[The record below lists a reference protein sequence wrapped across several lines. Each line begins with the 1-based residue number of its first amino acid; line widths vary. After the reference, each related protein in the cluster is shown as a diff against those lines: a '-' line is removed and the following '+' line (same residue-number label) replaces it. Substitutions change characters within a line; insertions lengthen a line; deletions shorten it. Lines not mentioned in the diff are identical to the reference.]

1 MFGRR
6 RNVRRSRIEQLWRL
20 HLNWYE
26 YPAWLALTPA
36 ACAYRIG
43 LAARG
48 LFWKTARKRATVAT
62 IGIGNLSVGGSAK
75 TPFAL
80 FLANRLLARGLRAG
94 IASRGYGR
102 TGRRAMLVSDG
113 SGLKAEPEQT
123 GDEPAMMA
131 RAFAGPI
138 AVARRRIDAIELLR
152 DLGPLDVVV
161 LDDAFQ
167 HARLAR
173 DIDLLVINAEHGFG
187 NGWMLPAG
195 PMREPLAAAR
205 RADAIILISSGDD
218 RGEALSQRQLARL
231 GSAPRLRASLRP
243 RALVYPD
250 RGKWR
255 EAPLALAGRRVVAVS
270 GLANPSGFY
279 AMLRRLD
286 ADLVGVLEFPDHHAY
301 RSSDW
306 QAIAAASRD
315 GALLVTTEKDL
326 VKLER
331 FPFARDSLYA
341 LRLEVA
347 MNDTDL
353 AALDELIMG
362 RIRAPRVAASA

>member
-1 MFGRR
+1 FWRAF
-6 RNVRRSRIEQLWRL
+6 RN
-20 HLNWYE
+20 
-26 YPAWLALTPA
+26 
-36 ACAYRIG
+36 
-43 LAARG
+43 
-48 LFWKTARKRATVAT
+48 RANVTT
-62 IGIGNLSVGGSAK
+62 IGIGNLTVGGSGK

-80 FLANRLLARGLRAG
+80 FLANRLLERGAAVA

-102 TGRRAMLVSDG
+102 TGKHAMLVSDG
-113 SGLKAEPEQT
+113 SELNADPGQA

-138 AVARRRIDAIELLR
+138 AVAKRRIDAIELLR
-152 DLGPLDVVV
+152 NLGPLDVVV

-167 HARLAR
+167 HARLAC
-173 DIDLLVINAEHGFG
+173 DINLLVINAQQGFG
-187 NGWMLPAG
+187 NGWILPAG
-195 PMREPLAAAR
+195 PMREPPSAAR
-205 RADAIILISSGDD
+205 RADAIILILSGDEHGD
-218 RGEALSQRQLARL
+218 PLTRRQRAKL
-231 GSAPRLRASLRP
+231 GSAPRLGASLRP
-243 RALVYPD
+243 RSLVYAE

-255 EAPLALAGRRVVAVS
+255 EAPLALAGRRIVAVS
-270 GLANPSGFY
+270 GLANPAGFY
-279 AMLRRLD
+279 AMLRKLD

-301 RSSDW
+301 SSSDW

-347 MNDTDL
+347 MSDSDL
-353 AALDELIMG
+353 AALDELIN
-362 RIRAPRVAASA
+362 ARVRSPHIAASA